1 MFEDHRIVVLR
12 PFCSTKQIA
21 ERLIKFALAKFNP
34 TEAVQIRGVVGFF
47 LHRALN
53 HGFSFIKVHVV
64 VCPHVTE
71 IIASLC
77 RIGGSSAIDLR
88 SNSAAFSY
96 KPACS
101 AAAP

>member
-1 MFEDHRIVVLR
+1 MFEDHRIVVFR

-77 RIGGSSAIDLR
+77 RIGRIERD
-88 SNSAAFSY
+88 
-96 KPACS
+96 
-101 AAAP
+101 